1 MSGEAVNITDLSIPQ
16 LQELAK
22 QYDQNIRFFTA
33 SIQQLK
39 TLQKQFA
46 SSKNCLCDFAPA
58 TQNGDVLV
66 PLTSTLCV
74 PGKLT
79 DTENVIVDI
88 GTGYFSEMT
97 IDQAEKHFTR
107 RIEYINKHIQE
118 IATVLEEKTQAHR
131 IIASTLETKVQ
142 EFIRSRATTAGTG
155 S

>member
-1 MSGEAVNITDLSIPQ
+1 MTSETVNITDLSIPQ

-22 QYDQNIRFFTA
+22 QYDQNIRLFTA

-46 SSKNCLCDFAPA
+46 SSKNCLNDFLPA
-58 TQNGDVLV
+58 SQNGDILV

-79 DTENVIVDI
+79 DTEHVIVDI

-107 RIEYINKHIQE
+107 RIEYINKHIQD
-118 IATVLEEKTQAHR
+118 IAAVLEEKTQAHR
-131 IIASTLETKVQ
+131 VIATTLESKVQ
-142 EFIRSRATTAGTG
+142 EFIRSRAAATGTG

>member
-1 MSGEAVNITDLSIPQ
+1 MSGESVNITDLSIPQ

-46 SSKNCLCDFAPA
+46 SSKNCLSDLSPA
-58 TQNGDVLV
+58 SQNGDILV

-79 DTENVIVDI
+79 DTEHVIVDI
-88 GTGYFSEMT
+88 GTGYFSEMVRHT
-97 IDQAEKHFTR
+97 FQK
-107 RIEYINKHIQE
+107 YVPSVN
-118 IATVLEEKTQAHR
+118 
-131 IIASTLETKVQ
+131 
-142 EFIRSRATTAGTG
+142 
-155 S
+155 